1 MSTKQKN
8 ISVRPDVLKR
18 LREIQME
25 VSQAIGFKASI
36 ADVIQYLINS
46 YERNKNV

>member
-1 MSTKQKN
+1 MSTQQKN

-36 ADVIQYLINS
+36 ADVIQYLINT
-46 YERNKNV
+46 YERTKNV